1 MPAFTHIIW
10 KYKKQLKTLK
20 TKSYETENYDSDDS
34 LFVVGAN
41 VCQCICRS
49 IRTLW
54 RFNNMDT
61 RRFRQ
66 PHVVRKW
73 RNVELWL

>member
-20 TKSYETENYDSDDS
+20 TNSNETENYDSDDS

-41 VCQCICRS
+41 VC
-49 IRTLW
+49 
-54 RFNNMDT
+54 
-61 RRFRQ
+61 
-66 PHVVRKW
+66 
-73 RNVELWL
+73 